1 MFDVNDA
8 PGAIEAPVTLTHAHS
23 CDADA
28 AGLGKAMPQRLRT
41 PQRPGKLSS
50 AALRPSS
57 VTSESPSHNEYS
69 RRERGLGKPCF
80 TMDMG
85 PGITPNYSSGSL
97 QAYGGKEGGSGPL
110 GYQHG
115 VSGPNSVT
123 EENASPNAS
132 LKGFNRPWDN
142 TA

>member
-1 MFDVNDA
+1 
-8 PGAIEAPVTLTHAHS
+8 
-23 CDADA
+23 
-28 AGLGKAMPQRLRT
+28 MPQRLRT

-57 VTSESPSHNEYS
+57 NTSESPSHNEYS

-85 PGITPNYSSGSL
+85 PGISHNNSSGSL
-97 QAYGGKEGGSGPL
+97 QAYGAHGGKDGGSAPL
-110 GYQHG
+110 GYGG
-115 VSGPNSVT
+115 VSAPNSARST

-132 LKGFNRPWDN
+132 LKGLSRPQWES